1 MDTGILTIVT
11 VIILAVCGFI
21 FLAWT
26 MLAVRESLA
35 NRKGSLF
42 SSSVGSGPLEEPMSP
57 KDCYDACMKKF
68 DWDYRHVRACAAECD
83 L

>member
-1 MDTGILTIVT
+1 MDTGMLTIVT

-26 MLAVRESLA
+26 MLAVWESLA

-42 SSSVGSGPLEEPMSP
+42 SSSVGSGLLEEPLSP
-57 KDCYDACMKKF
+57 EDCYDECMKKY
-68 DWDYRHVRACAAECD
+68 DWDSRHVRACVAECHQ
-83 L
+83 